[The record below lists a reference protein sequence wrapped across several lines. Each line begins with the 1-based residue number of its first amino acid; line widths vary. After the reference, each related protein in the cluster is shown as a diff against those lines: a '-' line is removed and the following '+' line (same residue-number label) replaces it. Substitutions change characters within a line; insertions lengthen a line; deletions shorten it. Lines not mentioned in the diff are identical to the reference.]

1 MPPSWKNVIVKGTAE
16 SISLVEGVAY
26 NCPKDFYAKKITFKK
41 NFSMKTGNGEAAGWE
56 TIVLPFAATSIKNS
70 SGGILCLL
78 YTSDAADE

>member
-41 NFSMKTGNGEAAGWE
+41 NFSMKTGNGEAAGWGDYC
-56 TIVLPFAATSIKNS
+56 S
-70 SGGILCLL
+70 SSQVMVQG
-78 YTSDAADE
+78 YTGRACRVWAPRDAPPGW